1 MRVAVRGLWT
11 LAMALIAVAVVATT
25 ALALAQMYGRVAAKD
40 YSYDY
45 YLLKK
50 AAAAATPVQVSASLG
65 QCPEPGVN
73 QTVVYVYQGRAIGF
87 AADWRR
93 GDLRYYFYL
102 CLSARTSAVTAR
114 GERAYVYYAVVKHG
128 LDPLPAL
135 NVTDGLGRKV
145 TYSLVARLG
154 QGGSVAASVLTVL
167 APGDVG
173 FCAYDYPFGG
183 CVWR

>member
-1 MRVAVRGLWT
+1 VRGLWT
-11 LAMALIAVAVVATT
+11 LAMALIAVAVVAVTT
-25 ALALAQMYGRVAAKD
+25 LALAQMYGRVAAKD

-45 YLLKK
+45 YLLKR
-50 AAAAATPVQVSASLG
+50 AAASAAPMLVQVSSLG
-65 QCPEPGVN
+65 SCPEPGVN

-93 GDLRYYFYL
+93 GNLRYYFYL

-114 GERAYVYYAVVKHG
+114 GEPAYVYYATVKHG
-128 LDPLPAL
+128 VDPLPAL

-145 TYSLVARLG
+145 TYSIVARIG
-154 QGGSVAASVLTVL
+154 QDGSVAAPVLTVL

>member
-1 MRVAVRGLWT
+1 VRGLWT
-11 LAMALIAVAVVATT
+11 LATALVAVGVVAAA
-25 ALALAQMYGRVAAKD
+25 ALALAQMYGGVAAKD
-40 YSYDY
+40 YSYEY
-45 YLLKK
+45 YLLKR
-50 AAAAATPVQVSASLG
+50 AAASASPVQVQVSSLG

-73 QTVVYVYQGRAIGF
+73 QTAVYVYQGRAVGF

-93 GDLRYYFYL
+93 GGVRYYFYL

-114 GERAYVYYAVVKHG
+114 GERAYVYYAAVKHG
-128 LDPLPAL
+128 VDPLPAL
-135 NVTDGLGRKV
+135 NVTDGLGRRV
-145 TYSLVARLG
+145 PYAIVARLG
-154 QGGSVAASVLTVL
+154 QGGSVAAPVLTVL

>member
-1 MRVAVRGLWT
+1 VRGLWT
-11 LAMALIAVAVVATT
+11 LAVALIAVAVVATT
-25 ALALAQMYGRVAAKD
+25 ALALAQMYGRVVAKD
-40 YSYDY
+40 YSYEY
-45 YLLKK
+45 YLLKR
-50 AAAAATPVQVSASLG
+50 AAATAPRAQVSVSSLG

-73 QTVVYVYQGRAIGF
+73 QTVVYVYQGRTIGF

-93 GDLRYYFYL
+93 GEVRYYFYL
-102 CLSARTSAVTAR
+102 CLSARTFAVTAR
-114 GERAYVYYAVVKHG
+114 GEPAYVYYAVVKHG
-128 LDPLPAL
+128 VDPLPSL

-145 TYSLVARLG
+145 TYALVAKLG
-154 QGGSVAASVLTVL
+154 QGGSMAAPVLTVL

>member
-1 MRVAVRGLWT
+1 MRGLWT
-11 LAMALIAVAVVATT
+11 LATALVAVGVVVAA

-40 YSYDY
+40 YSYEY
-45 YLLKK
+45 YLLKR
-50 AAAAATPVQVSASLG
+50 AAAAAPRAQVQVSSLG

-73 QTVVYVYQGRAIGF
+73 QTVVYVYQGRAVGF

-93 GDLRYYFYL
+93 GELRYYFYL
-102 CLSARTSAVTAR
+102 CLSARASAVTAR

-128 LDPLPAL
+128 VDPLPSL

-145 TYSLVARLG
+145 TYSLVARLNRD
-154 QGGSVAASVLTVL
+154 GSVAAPVLTVL